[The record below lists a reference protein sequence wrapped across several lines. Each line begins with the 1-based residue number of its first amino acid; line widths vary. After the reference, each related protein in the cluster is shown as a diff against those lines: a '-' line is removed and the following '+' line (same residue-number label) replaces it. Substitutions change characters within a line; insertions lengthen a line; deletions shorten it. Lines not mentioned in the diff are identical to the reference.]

1 MFKST
6 FLKQVHLHALIVL
19 FGLIMIYP
27 LLWMLISSFKPELTI
42 FNGKFWPETFT
53 LQNYLIGWAGVS
65 KITFATFYKNTLFIV
80 AVTIIGNLLTC
91 SMAAY
96 AFARIDFSFKKTLF
110 AIMMI
115 TMMLP
120 SHVVLIPQYI
130 IFNKLG
136 WVNTYLPLLVP
147 KFLASEAFFIFLMI
161 QFIRGIPRELDQSA
175 RVDGCG
181 PIQTYW
187 RIILP
192 LATPALVTTVIF
204 SFIWTWNDF
213 FSQLLYLN
221 NIRIY
226 TISLGL
232 RLFLDSQG
240 ESAFGALFAMSSL
253 SLVPVFIIFIFF
265 QKYLIDGIT
274 AGSVKG

>member
-1 MFKST
+1 MFNSA

-27 LLWMLISSFKPELTI
+27 LLWMLVSSFKPELTI
-42 FNGKFWPETFT
+42 FNGNFWPETFT
-53 LQNYLIGWAGVS
+53 LQNYVTGWAGVS

-110 AIMMI
+110 GIMMI

-147 KFLASEAFFIFLMI
+147 KFLASEGFFIFLMI
-161 QFIRGIPRELDQSA
+161 QFIRGIPRELDQAA

-181 PIQTYW
+181 PFQTYW

-192 LATPALVTTVIF
+192 LAVPALVTTVIF

-240 ESAFGALFAMSSL
+240 ESAFGALFAMSAL

-274 AGSVKG
+274 AGGVKG